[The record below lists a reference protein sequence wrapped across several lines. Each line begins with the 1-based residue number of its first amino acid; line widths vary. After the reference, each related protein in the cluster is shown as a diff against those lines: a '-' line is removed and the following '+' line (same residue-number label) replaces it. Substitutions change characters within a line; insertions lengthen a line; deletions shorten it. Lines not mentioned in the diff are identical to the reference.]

1 MHYYAVVYLFM
12 ALIAAVVGFS
22 NLLTG
27 AGEIAR
33 ILFVLFLVMAVVSYI
48 VHLAGRR

>member
-12 ALIAAVVGFS
+12 ALIAAAVGFGS
-22 NLLTG
+22 MPTD

-33 ILFVLFLVMAVVSYI
+33 ILSLLFLVMAVVSYA